1 MNKEVLTYDAAY
13 SELNDILTYLQTDE
27 VSLDDLSEKLR
38 RASELSEFCKLKL
51 RTIEK
56 EIEKISPAS
65 EERKD

>member
-13 SELNDILTYLQTDE
+13 SELSEILAYLQMDE
-27 VSLDDLSEKLR
+27 VSLDDLSEKLK

-56 EIEKISPAS
+56 EIEKISPAG
-65 EERKD
+65 EDKNE